1 MTSPIVS
8 RFAPAPTG
16 RLHLGHVLNAVHVWG
31 LVRACA
37 GRVLLRVED
46 HDRRRSR
53 PEFET
58 GLLDDLEWL
67 GFVPDDPS
75 LEAFR
80 AGTCEGRQSNR
91 SHVYEAALERLAG
104 GAGAAGRLYVCE
116 CSRSEIAA
124 ASTPGDELRYPG
136 TCALKGLRD
145 RPGCGLRVRLESTA
159 ERFDDLRHGWVE
171 QRPFEQCGDLL
182 VRDRDGCWTYQFA
195 VAVDDMEQR
204 VNLVV
209 RGDDLLASAGRQIHL
224 ARLLG
229 RSRPVTFLHHPLIM
243 KSPTQKLSKADG
255 DTSVRDLRQA
265 GWSAAMVIGKAAQLG
280 GLTDG
285 CRPLRVDDVT
295 SIVGERY
302 LHKLLDC

>member
-1 MTSPIVS
+1 MRRLAALVLVVGCASNAPES
-8 RFAPAPTG
+8 RIPPAPSSAPTATATLAPAKGAP
-16 RLHLGHVLNAVHVWG
+16 VVVA
-31 LVRACA
+31 LVVDQLAA
-37 GRVLLRVED
+37 
-46 HDRRRSR
+46 
-53 PEFET
+53 
-58 GLLDDLEWL
+58 W
-67 GFVPDDPS
+67 
-75 LEAFR
+75 EA
-80 AGTCEGRQSNR
+80 
-91 SHVYEAALERLAG
+91 
-104 GAGAAGRLYVCE
+104 
-116 CSRSEIAA
+116 
-124 ASTPGDELRYPG
+124 
-136 TCALKGLRD
+136 
-145 RPGCGLRVRLESTA
+145 A

-209 RGDDLLASAGRQIHL
+209 RGDDLLASAGRQIQL

-229 RSRPVTFLHHPLIM
+229 RSRPATFLHHALIM

-255 DTSVRDLRQA
+255 DTSVRDLRHA
-265 GWSAAMVIGKAAQLG
+265 GWSAAMVIGKAAELG

-302 LHKLLDC
+302 QRIAKLLNC